1 MLTKKSTTKKA
12 GVKASSA
19 ETKLND
25 ILNKVRP
32 ALIRDGGNLELLK
45 YDKKKGIVEIVLQ
58 GACAHCP
65 FADITLKHMIE
76 AEIKSQMPEI
86 KEVIAV

>member
-1 MLTKKSTTKKA
+1 MSTKKSTVKK
-12 GVKASSA
+12 VNNKVSSA

-25 ILNKVRP
+25 VLNKVRP
-32 ALIRDGGNLELLK
+32 ALMRDGGNLELVK

-76 AEIKSQMPEI
+76 AEIKSQLPEV